1 MLHLHHLSQSR
12 SFRILWLLEELELDY
27 KLSRYERNKSYLA
40 PDCLKKIQPL
50 GHAPI
55 LEVDGKPLIESGFI
69 IEYLLKHFDKERQFK
84 PEDNNETAWENY
96 TFWLHFAE
104 GALMPT
110 LVMRL
115 VFTKVVAKSP
125 MLIKPISKGIQKQ
138 VEHSMIANN
147 LTVMLAMMDQHLSDN
162 HWFAG
167 ASFSAADIQ
176 MYFAAAAANA
186 QAPFDS
192 AQFAN
197 ILNWMKRCQARDA
210 FQKAENKGG
219 KLTFQ

>member
-1 MLHLHHLSQSR
+1 MLQLHHLSQSR
-12 SFRILWLLEELELDY
+12 SFRILWLLEELGLEY
-27 KLSRYERNKSYLA
+27 KLSRYERNQAYLA
-40 PDCLKKIQPL
+40 PDCLKNIQPL

-69 IEYLLKHFDKERQFK
+69 IEYLLRHFDKDHQFK
-84 PEDNNETAWENY
+84 PKDSDETAWENY

-104 GALMPT
+104 GTLMPT

-115 VFTKVVAKSP
+115 VFTKVVDKSP

-138 VEHSMIANN
+138 VEHSMIAGD
-147 LTVMLAMMDQHLSDN
+147 LAVMLGMMEQHLSDN

-186 QAPFDS
+186 QAPFNN
-192 AQFAN
+192 AQYAN

-210 FQKAENKGG
+210 FQRAEEKGG
-219 KLTFQ
+219 KLTFR